1 MCLLWEE
8 GAQPKWKLH
17 THLNIFVLQERLQ
30 RNHIMTSIVCS
41 SYISSM
47 VGIICD
53 HSPVYPL
60 RQRVSVELRAQQIS
74 SLSGLPALGILCLCI
89 LRLELPGGTSHLLGV
104 YVGSADLNVSPLA
117 YMTRALMLNHL
128 LSSISSF

>member
-41 SYISSM
+41 SYVSSM
-47 VGIICD
+47 LGIICD
-53 HSPVYPL
+53 HSSVYPL

-89 LRLELPGGTSHLLGV
+89 LRLELPGGHHTSLVCMWGLQ
-104 YVGSADLNVSPLA
+104 
-117 YMTRALMLNHL
+117 
-128 LSSISSF
+128 I